1 MLNVLQGTIDA
12 NGFYNSVLLLTHTC
26 THAHTQIFLFYLYI
40 QYNEIQW
47 GQVLFWTQLTLIL
60 CAKTVL

>member
-47 GQVLFWTQLTLIL
+47 GQVLF
-60 CAKTVL
+60 